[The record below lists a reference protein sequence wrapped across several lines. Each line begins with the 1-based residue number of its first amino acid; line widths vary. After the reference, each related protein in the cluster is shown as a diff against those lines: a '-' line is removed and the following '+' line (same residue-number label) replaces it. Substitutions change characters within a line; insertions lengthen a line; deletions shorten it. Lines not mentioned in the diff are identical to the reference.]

1 MLKALKTLLKED
13 IINQKH
19 MEDMGD
25 MGTSQLITENQV
37 SVLLWIKVLND
48 FKGEGYE
55 NASFNEK
62 FQAFEAV
69 EDTGLTRKEYE
80 EIVDFWVA
88 SGVFKE
94 KKRVYEISLTKKG
107 KALFEI
113 IDNMENDSDKE
124 VRDAL
129 NELKD
134 KNSLE
139 SIIEY
144 VKQNPETVIG
154 VIGLALQLAQL
165 TVAVVK

>member
-1 MLKALKTLLKED
+1 MLKED

-19 MEDMGD
+19 LEAMGD
-25 MGTSQLITENQV
+25 METSKLLSENQV
-37 SVLLWIKVLND
+37 SVLLWLKALND
-48 FKGEGYE
+48 FKGEGFE

-69 EDTGLTRKEYE
+69 ENTGINRKEYE
-80 EIVDFWVA
+80 DIVDFWVA

-107 KALFEI
+107 EALFEI
-113 IDNMENDSDKE
+113 IDNMEKDSDKE

-129 NELKD
+129 NELKN
-134 KNSLE
+134 KNTLE

-144 VKQNPETVIG
+144 VKQNPQIVIG